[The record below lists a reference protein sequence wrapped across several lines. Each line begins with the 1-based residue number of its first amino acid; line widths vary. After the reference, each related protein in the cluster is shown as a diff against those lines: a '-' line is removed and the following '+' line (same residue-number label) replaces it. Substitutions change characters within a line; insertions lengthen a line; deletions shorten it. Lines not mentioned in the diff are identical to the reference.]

1 MRRFWNWL
9 TPEPHND
16 NPDAGS
22 VRVLRISGTIAEESW
37 FDDDITPSIFASELN
52 AESGPVTVWLNSPGG
67 DVVAAAQIYN
77 MLIDYPGTVTVN
89 IDGIAASA
97 ASVIAMAATKVAMSP
112 VSMFMIHNPATMAVG
127 DKDELARAMSMLDSV
142 KESILNAYQEKTGLS
157 RAKLSKLMD
166 QETWMDARAAIDMG
180 FADELLTNQRDPM
193 FVIEPGEEPDGD
205 EPDEVESPDGS
216 GEDEVDSPDEPDED
230 EEDEDPKHQ
239 VFPPKKNERL
249 GVVFSRRAA
258 EQKLVAHLTATS
270 PPRPVRPPRPS
281 VTPAVPVGRRVL
293 DLYAELAN
301 QPH

>member
-9 TPEPHND
+9 TPEPSTD
-16 NPDAGS
+16 PDADA

-37 FDDDITPSIFASELN
+37 FDDDVTPGIFASELN
-52 AESGPVTVWLNSPGG
+52 AGSGPVTIWLNSPGG

-112 VSMFMIHNPATMAVG
+112 VSMLMIHNPATMAVG

-142 KESILNAYQEKTGLS
+142 KESILNAYQEKTNLS

-166 QETWMDARAAIDMG
+166 AETWMDARAAIDMG
-180 FADELLTNQRDPM
+180 FADELLTGERSPAFNAKPDDP
-193 FVIEPGEEPDGD
+193 DD
-205 EPDEVESPDGS
+205 D
-216 GEDEVDSPDEPDED
+216 EDEVDSPDELDDEG
-230 EEDEDPKHQ
+230 EELKRPP
-239 VFPPKKNERL
+239 FPPKNA
-249 GVVFSRRAA
+249 GQGTVFSRRAS
-258 EQKLVAHLTATS
+258 EQKLVAHLTASS
-270 PPRPVRPPRPS
+270 PPRPVRPPRPT
-281 VTPAVPVGRRVL
+281 VTPAAPVGRRVC
-293 DLYAELAN
+293 DLYAELIN

>member
-16 NPDAGS
+16 SPDADS

-52 AESGPVTVWLNSPGG
+52 AGSGPVTIWLNSPGG

-77 MLIDYPGTVTVN
+77 MLIDYPGHVTVN

-112 VSMFMIHNPATMAVG
+112 VSMLMIHNPATMAVG
-127 DKDELARAMSMLDSV
+127 NKDELARAMSMLDSV
-142 KESILNAYQEKTGLS
+142 KDSILNAYQEKTNLS

-166 QETWMDARAAIDMG
+166 AETWMDARAAIDMG
-180 FADELLTNQRDPM
+180 FADELLTNQRNPAFAVEPKKPDDDPDDD
-193 FVIEPGEEPDGD
+193 PDD
-205 EPDEVESPDGS
+205 
-216 GEDEVDSPDEPDED
+216 EDEVDSPDDPDED
-230 EEDEDPKHQ
+230 DEPKRP
-239 VFPPKKNERL
+239 VFPPKNA
-249 GVVFSRRAA
+249 GQGTVFSRRAS

-270 PPRPVRPPRPS
+270 PPRPVRPPHPTA
-281 VTPAVPVGRRVL
+281 TPAVPVGRRVL

>member
-9 TPEPHND
+9 TPEPHNTG
-16 NPDAGS
+16 PDADA

-37 FDDDITPSIFASELN
+37 FDDDITPSVFAAELN
-52 AESGPVTVWLNSPGG
+52 AGSGPVTIWLNSPGG

-112 VSMFMIHNPATMAVG
+112 VSMLMIHNPATMAVG

-142 KESILNAYQEKTGLS
+142 KESILNAYQEKTGMS

-166 QETWMDARAAIDMG
+166 AETWMDARAAIDMG
-180 FADELLTNQRDPM
+180 FADELLTGQRDPM
-193 FVIEPGEEPDGD
+193 FAIKPDEEPDGD

-216 GEDEVDSPDEPDED
+216 DED
-230 EEDEDPKHQ
+230 DESK
-239 VFPPKKNERL
+239 FPPFPPRKNAHL

-270 PPRPVRPPRPS
+270 PPKPVRPPRP
-281 VTPAVPVGRRVL
+281 TIQPAVPVGRRVC